1 MAHWTLLRSGPIPQG
16 VSASLL
22 YLKWHE
28 IDRLED
34 EQVENKKG
42 KKKTKEAFTTEE
54 CRKRFLDS
62 VASASALDG
71 MVYRSWHD
79 EFAGA
84 TAALGGQLVF
94 RGSTQWRLVV
104 GWSSNPALEGGG
116 LALHPLLGFPY
127 VPGSAVKGLLRR
139 VAETEWAEWAL
150 ASGLE
155 PPGPN
160 LPPSPPPALRFAV
173 ETGRD
178 LRDLFGS
185 FVEGETYLSPEKPWL
200 DLVAWAKLLDAQ
212 NPIPVEWVAVNGE
225 LVGLVRGPHTGGRLR
240 CYDAVPAPSE
250 LTASPPRLLEVD
262 VLTSHYKKYY
272 EEKSEPVDSLAPNPV
287 QFLVVR
293 PGVTFEFRF
302 AARSG
307 TDKGRERRI
316 LEHAKRWLQRGLMEL
331 GAGAKTAAGYGYFT
345 FDGLRLGSAA
355 AEEPVPP
362 AETPPAKRLLPV
374 GLSASDLASILD
386 RVAREVPDL
395 EIQRAVARRAEEHYG
410 AVLAGWRARPKA
422 ALRKRIAWLEN
433 LMNVERPQ

>member
-1 MAHWTLLRSGPIPQG
+1 MPVYTASGSSMLPAG
-16 VSASLL
+16 ASASLL
-22 YLKWHE
+22 FHRSQAYDAFPAQGGFETKRS
-28 IDRLED
+28 RL
-34 EQVENKKG
+34 G
-42 KKKTKEAFTTEE
+42 
-54 CRKRFLDS
+54 FLTA
-62 VASASALDG
+62 V
-71 MVYRSWHD
+71 
-79 EFAGA
+79 AGA
-84 TAALGGQLVF
+84 SHSARGAYEAWYQGYSKACEALGA
-94 RGSTQWRLVV
+94 SPCIPAATQWRLVV
-104 GWSSNPALEGGG
+104 GWSINPALEGGG
-116 LALHPLLGFPY
+116 LTLHPLLGFPY
-127 VPGSAVKGLLRR
+127 IPGSAVKGLLRR

-150 ASGLE
+150 AGGLE
-155 PPGPN
+155 SPGQN
-160 LPPSPPPALRFAV
+160 LPPFPPPALRFAV

-225 LVGLVRGPHTGGRLR
+225 LVDLVRGPHTAGRLR
-240 CYDAVPAPSE
+240 CYDAVPAPGE
-250 LTASPPRLLEVD
+250 LTASSPRLLEVD

-272 EEKSEPVDSLAPNPV
+272 EGRSDPVDSLAPNPV

-302 AARSG
+302 AARAD
-307 TDKGRERRI
+307 TDKSRERRI
-316 LEHAKRWLQRGLMEL
+316 LENAKRWLQRGLMEL

-345 FDGLRLGSAA
+345 FDELRLGSAA

-395 EIQRAVARRAEEHYG
+395 EI
-410 AVLAGWRARPKA
+410 
-422 ALRKRIAWLEN
+422 
-433 LMNVERPQ
+433 